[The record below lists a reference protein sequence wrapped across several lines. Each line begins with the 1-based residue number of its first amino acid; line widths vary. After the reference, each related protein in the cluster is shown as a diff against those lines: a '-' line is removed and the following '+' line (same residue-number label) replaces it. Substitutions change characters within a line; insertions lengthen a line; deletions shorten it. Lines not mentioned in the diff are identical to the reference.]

1 MPQIDVPKIAAVMCG
16 AALGG
21 AARYL
26 LATAIT
32 TMVGARFESRFPWG
46 TFIVNMTGCFLI
58 GLIATFLAERVASPL
73 PWSLFLVT
81 GILGGYT
88 TFSAFGWETVQ
99 LTRQGEPWLAFANVT
114 GSAIFGYAA
123 VWLGVLIARK

>member
-1 MPQIDVPKIAAVMCG
+1 MPKYLAVMAG

-21 AARYL
+21 LARYL
-26 LATAIT
+26 IVSTIA
-32 TMVGARFESRFPWG
+32 ARVAGRFPWG
-46 TFIVNMTGCFLI
+46 TFTVNIVGCFLI
-58 GLIATFLAERVASPL
+58 GLISTILVERSASTT
-73 PWSLFLVT
+73 WSLFLVT

-99 LTRQGEPWLAFANVT
+99 LTRQGEHLLALANILASV
-114 GSAIFGYAA
+114 AAGYAA

>member
-1 MPQIDVPKIAAVMCG
+1 MPQIDAPKIAAVMCG

-21 AARYL
+21 AARFVI
-26 LATAIT
+26 ASFIT
-32 TMVGARFESRFPWG
+32 ARFAGRWPWG

-58 GLIATFLAERVASPL
+58 GLIATYLAERVASPL
-73 PWSLFLVT
+73 PWGLFLVT

-88 TFSAFGWETVQ
+88 TFSSFGWETVQ
-99 LTRQGEPWLAFANVT
+99 LTRQGEPLLAFANVA

-123 VWLGVLIARK
+123 VWLGVLMARK

>member
-1 MPQIDVPKIAAVMCG
+1 MSG

-21 AARYL
+21 LARYL
-26 LATAIT
+26 IASTIA
-32 TMVGARFESRFPWG
+32 ARMAGRFPWG
-46 TFIVNMTGCFLI
+46 TFVVNITGCFLI
-58 GLIATFLAERVASPL
+58 GLIATYLAERVASPL

-99 LTRQGEPWLAFANVT
+99 LTRQGEPLLAFANAA
-114 GSAIFGYAA
+114 GSVIFGYAA
-123 VWLGVLIARK
+123 VWLGVIIARR

>member
-1 MPQIDVPKIAAVMCG
+1 MFG

-21 AARYL
+21 VARYL
-26 LATAIT
+26 IATTIT
-32 TMVGARFESRFPWG
+32 MRVAGRFPWG
-46 TFIVNMTGCFLI
+46 TFIVNITGCFLI
-58 GLIATFLAERVASPL
+58 GLIATYLSERVASPL

-99 LTRQGEPWLAFANVT
+99 LTRQGEPLLAFANVA

-123 VWLGVLIARK
+123 VWLGVVIARR

>member
-1 MPQIDVPKIAAVMCG
+1 MPPIDVPKIAAVMSG

-26 LATAIT
+26 IASTIAAWA
-32 TMVGARFESRFPWG
+32 GARFESRFPWG
-46 TFIVNMTGCFLI
+46 TFIVNITGCFLI
-58 GLIATFLAERVASPL
+58 GLIATYLAERVSSPL

-99 LTRQGEPWLAFANVT
+99 L
-114 GSAIFGYAA
+114 
-123 VWLGVLIARK
+123 

>member
-1 MPQIDVPKIAAVMCG
+1 MPPIDAPKIAAVMSG

-21 AARYL
+21 AARYIV
-26 LATAIT
+26 ATIIA
-32 TMVGARFESRFPWG
+32 ARFGSRFPWG
-46 TFIVNMTGCFLI
+46 TFVVNMTGCFLI
-58 GLIATFLAERVASPL
+58 GVVATYLAERVASPL

-81 GILGGYT
+81 GVIGGYT

-99 LTRQGEPWLAFANVT
+99 LSRQGDHLLAFANVA

-123 VWLGVLIARK
+123 VWLGVVIARK